1 MGKNRETA
9 IPAVGNFREMDF
21 PAVGNFREFGGD
33 GLQKCPRMVS
43 VFFANSESEA
53 AAAKGARFGSTQT
66 AFPAQK
72 IPSAGHSG
80 RRDFAFLYSY
90 YVFPAFR
97 MTTRQWPRF
106 RLLRS
111 RCCPFSRR
119 TVPDIRWK
127 CAGLGAC
134 TVVVATAPSVEV

>member
-1 MGKNRETA
+1 MGKKRKTA
-9 IPAVGNFREMDF
+9 MQTVGNNRKMDF
-21 PAVGNFREFGGD
+21 PAVGNFREFGGG

-80 RRDFAFLYSY
+80 RRDFAFCIRIML
-90 YVFPAFR
+90 FR
-97 MTTRQWPRF
+97 
-106 RLLRS
+106 
-111 RCCPFSRR
+111 PF
-119 TVPDIRWK
+119 
-127 CAGLGAC
+127 G
-134 TVVVATAPSVEV
+134 

>member
-21 PAVGNFREFGGD
+21 PAVGNFREFGG
-33 GLQKCPRMVS
+33 GSLQKCPRMVS

-53 AAAKGARFGSTQT
+53 AAAKGIRFGSTQT

-80 RRDFAFLYSY
+80 RRDFAFCIRIML
-90 YVFPAFR
+90 FR
-97 MTTRQWPRF
+97 
-106 RLLRS
+106 
-111 RCCPFSRR
+111 PF
-119 TVPDIRWK
+119 
-127 CAGLGAC
+127 G
-134 TVVVATAPSVEV
+134 